1 MTTNTIINELFNYL
15 LHQQEINT
23 EDIYLVGGFLRDIM
37 LAYETRDVDF
47 AVNAREYQVAQL
59 AKSIARR
66 FHGSPF
72 LMDEDNTVWRIV
84 LADDYRIDI
93 ARLRGDSI
101 LSDLSERDFTVNAMA
116 INVRHVVPSVNQMDM
131 IDPFRGKNA
140 IKRRVLVPVSK
151 EIFRSDP
158 VRILRAYRLAAQYD
172 FRIPLRLRLLVRRR
186 ASELKRTSGERVWE
200 ELSKILMNQRSW
212 SWLSRME
219 KDGVLSQ
226 IMPEVENM
234 KKARDFYF
242 HPSLW
247 HHSIESLEAFEEI
260 LANPEVYFGDF
271 AQKITEHFLAPV
283 SGMVPKLVYD
293 KLAVLLHDIGKP
305 DTVTIKNGR
314 VRFFGHEGEGIRKIA
329 GIAERLKI
337 SRAGRHIMKTVV
349 AAHTRP
355 GTLTEVSEV
364 TDRAIWRL
372 FRDLKDE
379 TLDVLVAS
387 IADRLSYK
395 RFGRDL
401 TGIERHNKTVR
412 YILERY
418 YSIAER
424 IKPLRLVNGN
434 DIMETLSLSTG
445 PKIGELLEKVVEA
458 QADGIIDTK
467 EQAIEYL
474 KKIYHPDTPEE
485 RLLRIIFG
493 KNKQLNT

>member
-1 MTTNTIINELFNYL
+1 MTNTIINELFNYL
-15 LHQQEINT
+15 LRQQEINT

-37 LAYETRDVDF
+37 LTCETRDIDF
-47 AVNAREYQVAQL
+47 AIQGREYQIAQL

-93 ARLRGDSI
+93 ARLHGDSI
-101 LSDLSERDFTVNAMA
+101 LSDLSKRDFTINAMA
-116 INVRHVVPSVNQMDM
+116 INVRHAVPSVNQMNI

-151 EIFRSDP
+151 GIFHSDP

-172 FRIPLRLRLLVRRR
+172 FRIPLRLRSLVRRS

-200 ELSKILMNQRSW
+200 ELNKILMNQRSW

-219 KDGVLSQ
+219 KDSVLSQ
-226 IMPEVENM
+226 ILPEVENM

-260 LANPEVYFGDF
+260 LAKPEVYFGDF
-271 AQKITEHFLAPV
+271 AQKIAEHFSMPV
-283 SGMVPKLVYD
+283 SGMVPKFVYD

-305 DTVTIKNGR
+305 DTVTIEKGR

-329 GIAERLKI
+329 SIAERLKI

-349 AAHTRP
+349 AAHMRP
-355 GTLTEVSEV
+355 GTLTEVPEI

-401 TGIERHNKTVR
+401 AGIERHNKTIR

-418 YSIAER
+418 YSASER
-424 IKPLRLVNGN
+424 VKPPRLVNGN

-445 PKIGELLEKVVEA
+445 PKIGELLEKIEEA
-458 QADGIIDTK
+458 QADGIIHTK

-474 KKIYHPDTPEE
+474 KKIYYTGSTKIVD
-485 RLLRIIFG
+485 
-493 KNKQLNT
+493 